1 MYTPDEQI
9 AAATYTL
16 PIETTAGVGGEAMM
30 SGVARIG
37 LVGRKGEAWDVPLLE
52 FHWELR
58 SEKVPAPRF

>member
-16 PIETTAGVGGEAMM
+16 PIESVAGLGGEAKL
-30 SGVARIG
+30 SGVARIP
-37 LVGRKGEAWDVPLLE
+37 LVGRKGDAWDVPLLE
-52 FHWELR
+52 FHWQLI